1 MVQTKAS
8 EMGRRI
14 RRTVNRPNR
23 QPGRV
28 QPGRVELTA
37 AEEESQRRICSWPKV
52 SVAACVKEGD
62 VCYLCRPASIMRAC
76 VVASEKKKRHADD
89 FQSAIDVI
97 DVS

>member
-14 RRTVNRPNR
+14 RRTVNR
-23 QPGRV
+23 PGRV

-62 VCYLCRPASIMRAC
+62 VCNLCWPASSMRAC